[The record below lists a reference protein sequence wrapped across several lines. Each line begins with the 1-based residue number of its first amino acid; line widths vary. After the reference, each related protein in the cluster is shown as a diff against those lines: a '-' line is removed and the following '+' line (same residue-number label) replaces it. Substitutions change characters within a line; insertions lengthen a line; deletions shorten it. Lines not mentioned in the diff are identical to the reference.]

1 MQRLMPREFAERL
14 LAARGHVQGERRRV
28 TILFS
33 DVTGSTSIAEGL
45 DPEDVMEIMG
55 GAFDFLIEPVY
66 RYEGTLARLMGD
78 AVLAFFGAPIT
89 HEDDPERACRAAL
102 EIVKGARHYA
112 ARMEQERGIEGF
124 NVRVGINTGLVVV
137 GQVGSD
143 LRVEYTAMGDAVN
156 LAARMEA
163 AAEPGTILIAQDT
176 HKLIAPR
183 FETESLGRIAVR
195 GKAEPVPVY
204 RLLRAR
210 PAPARLWG
218 VAGLDSPV
226 VGRQAEFDALEATI
240 ERLEAGV
247 GGIVTIVGEAGIG
260 KSRMVAELRKQV
272 PAAFHWVEGR
282 CLSYGA
288 SIAYGLWL
296 DVLRS
301 SLNVT
306 PEDSP
311 DRVRDALR
319 ERVQALWPESPDQ
332 TSAYLER
339 LMSLPLTPQAEAM
352 LEGLEGGEL
361 KANTFTVLETLVERS
376 ARERPLVL
384 VCEDLHW
391 ADPTSMELLESL
403 LALSDRAALL
413 LICVFRADPAHTSW
427 RIRETAARL
436 YRHRHTDLWLDPLSP
451 GDCGTLVANL
461 LGLEGSDHDAG
472 PSNLEPLMWRIL
484 DQAEGNPFYVEEII
498 RSLVDHSV
506 IVHDENTERWRATRE
521 VDDIPIPDSVQG
533 VLMAR
538 IDRLPEDV
546 RRILQMAAVV
556 GRIFLYRLLAAIA
569 EEERGLDESLI
580 TLQREEMIRERT
592 RFPEPEYIFKHELTR
607 EAAYGGLLRKE
618 RQTLHRKVAVALEQ
632 LFADRIEEQVELLAR
647 HWTCA
652 GEAETAIDYLVQA
665 GDRARRLG
673 ASRQAVDH
681 YQLALQT
688 AAQSELADADA
699 GLPHVHER
707 LGDVYLEH
715 LSLHPEAM
723 HHYDAFLNLSP
734 TGEAAARAGRKMATL
749 YLLRGDLP
757 KAQEYYEAALARL
770 AQLPP
775 LAETCRVHNGLS
787 HLFLARNQLA
797 LAERHADASLKI
809 ARQIGDKRGLADVH
823 RVRSNIAISRGDL
836 ETACAHDEHS
846 LALYREL
853 GNLPRIIQ
861 CCNNVGDSYRL
872 LGRME
877 QALERLDEGLELARQ
892 IGDTGGEALI
902 LRAKGE
908 LFVDQGR
915 WETAA
920 VTLEQALSM
929 AEASGVASV
938 IIESHRVLGCVYE
951 RIGRLAG
958 ARHHLERAE
967 ALMREAQQF
976 RFEPA
981 IHLGLAY
988 LRTAEGDCAEAE
1000 RHLQLAL
1007 EAAGSVPSDV
1017 LLGQVHHCYGSLY
1030 IRCGRWEDAV
1040 SHLKRSRTV
1049 FRQGGLP
1056 AGLGRARL
1064 NLGIAYANRRE
1075 AGDKEHACEELLAAL
1090 SLFQQLGAEGY
1101 LSRADMW
1108 VQRMDCR
1115 R

>member
-45 DPEDVMEIMG
+45 DPEDVMEIMD
-55 GAFDFLIEPVY
+55 GAFDFLIEPIY

-102 EIVKGARHYA
+102 EIVRGARHYA
-112 ARMEQERGIEGF
+112 ARMERERGIEGF
-124 NVRVGINTGLVVV
+124 DVRVGMNTGLVVV

-143 LRVEYTAMGDAVN
+143 LRVEYTAMGDTVN

-163 AAEPGTILIAQDT
+163 AAEPGTILMAEDT
-176 HKLIAPR
+176 HKRIAPQ
-183 FETESLGRIAVR
+183 FETESLGTIAVR
-195 GKAEPVPVY
+195 GRAEPVAMY

-226 VGRQAEFDALEATI
+226 VGRQAEFDALEAAI
-240 ERLEAGV
+240 QRLEAGV
-247 GGIVTIVGEAGIG
+247 GGVVTIVGEAGIG
-260 KSRMVAELRKQV
+260 KSRMVAELRKQL
-272 PAAFHWVEGR
+272 PGAFHWVEGR
-282 CLSYGA
+282 CLSYGT
-288 SIAYGLWL
+288 SVAYGLWL

-301 SLNVT
+301 WLNVT
-306 PEDSP
+306 PEDAP
-311 DRVRDALR
+311 NRVRDALR
-319 ERVQALWPESPDQ
+319 ERVQALWPESVDQ
-332 TSAYLER
+332 ISAYLER
-339 LMSLPLTPQAEAM
+339 LMSLPLTPRGEAL
-352 LEGLEGGEL
+352 LEGLKGGEL
-361 KANTFTVLETLVERS
+361 KANTFTTLETLIERS
-376 ARERPLVL
+376 SRECPLVL

-391 ADPTSMELLESL
+391 ADPASMELLERL
-403 LALSDRAALL
+403 LALSDRAPLL
-413 LICVFRADPAHTSW
+413 LICVFRVDPVHASW
-427 RIRETAARL
+427 RVRETAARI

-451 GDCGTLVANL
+451 EDCQALVANL
-461 LGLEGSDHDAG
+461 LGLEDSPHDAA
-472 PSNLEPLMWRIL
+472 PSSLEPLTGRIL
-484 DQAEGNPFYVEEII
+484 DQAEGNPFYMEEII
-498 RSLVDHSV
+498 RSLIDHSV
-506 IVHDENTERWRATRE
+506 IVDDESTGRWRATRE

-538 IDRLPEDV
+538 IDRLPEFA
-546 RRILQMAAVV
+546 RRVLQMAAVV
-556 GRIFLYRLLAAIA
+556 GRIFLYRVLAAIA
-569 EEERGLDESLI
+569 EEDWELDESLI

-652 GEAETAIDYLVQA
+652 GEAETAIDYLFQA

-673 ASRQAVDH
+673 ASHQAVDH
-681 YQLALQT
+681 YRLALQT
-688 AAQSELADADA
+688 AAQSGLADADA

-715 LSLHPEAM
+715 LSLQPEAM
-723 HHYDAFLNLSP
+723 HHYSAFLRLSP
-734 TGEAAARAGRKMATL
+734 EGEAAARAGRKMATV

-757 KAQEYYEAALARL
+757 RAQEYYEAALARL

-797 LAERHADASLKI
+797 MAENHADASLRI
-809 ARQIGDKRGLADVH
+809 VHQIGDTRGLADVH
-823 RVRSNIAISRGDL
+823 RVRSKIAISRGDL
-836 ETACAHDEHS
+836 ETACTHDQRS

-877 QALERLDEGLELARQ
+877 QALERLDEGLDLARQ

-908 LFVDQGR
+908 LFIDQGR

-920 VTLEQALSM
+920 ATLEQALS
-929 AEASGVASV
+929 AAQASGVASE
-938 IIESHRVLGCVYE
+938 IIESHRLLGCVSE
-951 RIGRLAG
+951 RVGRLDG
-958 ARHHLERAE
+958 ARHHLECAE
-967 ALMREAQQF
+967 ALMREAHQF

-981 IHLGLAY
+981 IHLGLAH
-988 LRTAEGDCAEAE
+988 LRAAEADYAEAE
-1000 RHLQLAL
+1000 RRVQLAL

-1017 LLGQVHHCYGSLY
+1017 LVGQVHHCYGSLY
-1030 IRCGRWEDAV
+1030 IRCGRWDDAV
-1040 SHLKRSRTV
+1040 SHLKKSRSV
-1049 FRQGGLP
+1049 FERGGLP
-1056 AGLGRARL
+1056 ARLGRARL
-1064 NLGIAYANRRE
+1064 NLGIAYANRGE
-1075 AGDKEHACEELLAAL
+1075 AGDTEHACEELLAAL

-1101 LSRADMW
+1101 LTRANMW
-1108 VQRMDCR
+1108 LQRMDCR